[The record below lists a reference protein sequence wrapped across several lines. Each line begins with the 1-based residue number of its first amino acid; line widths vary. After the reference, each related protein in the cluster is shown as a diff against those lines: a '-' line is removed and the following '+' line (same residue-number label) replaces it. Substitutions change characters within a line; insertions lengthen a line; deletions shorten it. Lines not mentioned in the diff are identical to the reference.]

1 MKIPIEYLD
10 IEEVYRK
17 KFDSSLSELYDDEE
31 CFYNYF
37 IIAMQSKNPKEKIH
51 AILSLLRTAYN
62 NGKRSNEN
70 GN

>member
-1 MKIPIEYLD
+1 MKILIQYLD

-17 KFDSSLSELYDDEE
+17 KFDSPLSELFDDEE

-37 IIAMQSKNPKEKIH
+37 IIALQSKNLKEKIH
-51 AILSLLRTAYN
+51 AILSLLRMAYN
-62 NGKRSNEN
+62 NGKRSSEN